1 MEFFKVTTRQGKL
14 NFEMFCFVE
23 LLWIIMLRLMNERS
37 VYLQLGDTIIKL
49 SNYQI
54 FTIIKLKI
62 CCCTSTIIVITL
74 VANIESK

>member
-37 VYLQLGDTIIKL
+37 VYLQLGDTIKILDFFNYIK
-49 SNYQI
+49 N
-54 FTIIKLKI
+54 
-62 CCCTSTIIVITL
+62 TL
-74 VANIESK
+74 LHVNNHCYYLGC